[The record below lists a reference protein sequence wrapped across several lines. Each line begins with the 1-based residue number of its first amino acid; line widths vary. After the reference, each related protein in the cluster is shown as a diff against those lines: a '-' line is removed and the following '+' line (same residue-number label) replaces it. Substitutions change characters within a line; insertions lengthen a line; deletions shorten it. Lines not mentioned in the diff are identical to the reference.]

1 MVINNLEYLLLILQ
15 LYEDLLVADIEGTA
29 YIDQHSVTDN
39 LAKNT
44 TRTFDLVN
52 ENVSSIHQTQL
63 VSQELAKLAEQ

>member
-1 MVINNLEYLLLILQ
+1 MILQ